1 MSQTPPREAAGPDHE
16 VEQRHRP
23 QYHFLPEANW
33 MNDPNGLIQ
42 WQGQYHMFYQYN
54 PNGAFHGTIHWGH
67 AVSNDLVHWEHLPI
81 ALAPTPGGP
90 DQDGCWSGCAVD
102 DGGVPTFIYS
112 GERNHAQRACLATS
126 SDGLLTWDKFP
137 GNPIIPE
144 PPDLNLVAYRD
155 HSVWREDGLWY
166 QLMGAGIVGT
176 GGTAL
181 MYRSADLRQWEY
193 LGPLLTGDV
202 NQHEPLWTGAMW
214 ECPAFFPLGEKH
226 VLLISVWDVGRPCYT
241 AYFLGTYAD
250 HRFTPEH
257 LAMLDYGDHHFYA
270 PQTML
275 DDQGRRIIFG
285 WLPEGRSNE
294 AQLRAGWSGVMSLP
308 RVLSLGA
315 DGTLQT
321 APVVELQTARGA
333 HHHVADIA
341 MTAGGLVPDVQGAA
355 LEILAEID
363 LGDAAEIALKVR
375 CSPDGAEETI
385 IRYDRAAGRLSLI
398 RERAS
403 LDDTTERTEQG
414 GGLALAPGET
424 LRLHVFL
431 DHSVLEIFA
440 NERAVL
446 ASRIYPT
453 REDSLGIAIL
463 ARGGTANL
471 RTLDVWEMQS
481 VGGLNQLP
489 IDSSAWRC

>member
-1 MSQTPPREAAGPDHE
+1 MSQTLPPAASSDHE

-23 QYHFLPEANW
+23 RYHFLPAANW

-54 PNGAFHGTIHWGH
+54 PNGPWHGTIHWGH
-67 AVSNDLVHWEHLPI
+67 AVSSDLVHWRHLPV

-90 DQDGCWSGCAVD
+90 DEDGCWSGCAVD
-102 DGGVPTFIYS
+102 DGGVPTLIYS
-112 GERNHAQRACLATS
+112 GERDHAERACLATS
-126 SDGLLTWDKFP
+126 GDGLLTWDKFP

-144 PPDLNLVAYRD
+144 PPELDLVAYRD

-166 QLMGAGIVGT
+166 QLIGAGIVGA
-176 GGTAL
+176 GGAAL
-181 MYRSADLRQWEY
+181 LYRSADLRQWDY
-193 LGPLLTGDV
+193 LGPLLTGDAD
-202 NQHEPLWTGAMW
+202 QQEPLWTGTMW
-214 ECPAFFPLGEKH
+214 ECPAFFPLGDRH
-226 VLLISVWDVGRPCYT
+226 MLLISVWDQGRLCYS

-250 HRFTPEH
+250 RRFTPER

-275 DDQGRRIIFG
+275 DDRGRRIIFG

-308 RVLSLGA
+308 RILSLGP
-315 DGTLQT
+315 DGTLRT
-321 APVVELQTARGA
+321 APVAELQAARGA
-333 HHHVADIA
+333 HHHLAGIVLEPG
-341 MTAGGLVPDVQGAA
+341 AGGFIPDARGAA
-355 LEILAEID
+355 LEILAELD
-363 LGDAAEIALKVR
+363 LDDAAEIALKVR
-375 CSPDGAEETI
+375 RAPDGAEETT
-385 IRYDRAAGRLSLI
+385 IRYDRAAGRLSLL

-403 LDDTTERTEQG
+403 LDDTTERAEQG
-414 GGLALAPGET
+414 GPLVLAPGEM

-440 NERAVL
+440 NDRAAL

-453 REDSLGIAIL
+453 RDDSLGIAVVASGGA
-463 ARGGTANL
+463 ARL
-471 RTLDVWEMQS
+471 RALDIWEMQS
-481 VGGLNQLP
+481 VWAEY
-489 IDSSAWRC
+489 DRS